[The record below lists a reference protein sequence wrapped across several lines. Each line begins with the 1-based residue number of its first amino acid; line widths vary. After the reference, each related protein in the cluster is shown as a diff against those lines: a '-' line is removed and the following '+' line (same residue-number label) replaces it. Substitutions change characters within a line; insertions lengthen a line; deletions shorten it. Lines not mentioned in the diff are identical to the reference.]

1 MPPPTRPRCKDG
13 HISSRLR
20 SSPFLKERPNSD
32 RRADVAKTGDLSP
45 LASRFEVF
53 DRPNANDERVSV
65 SLRSALLTE
74 RESVFGPLHPPG
86 PVGHLALHDG
96 RPALGHVH
104 VARPRP
110 EELLLLLL
118 RRRRLAAMVA
128 ASPGRASRGDERGS
142 GIASHT

>member
-1 MPPPTRPRCKDG
+1 MLQKQATYRPSPADLKFTIGRTRTT
-13 HISSRLR
+13 
-20 SSPFLKERPNSD
+20 
-32 RRADVAKTGDLSP
+32 RRARRS
-45 LASRFEVF
+45 
-53 DRPNANDERVSV
+53 ERVFP
-65 SLRSALLTE
+65 SLRIRSALLTE

-110 EELLLLLL
+110 EELLLLR

-142 GIASHT
+142 GIASRT

>member
-1 MPPPTRPRCKDG
+1 MLQKQATYRPSPADLKFTIGRTRTT
-13 HISSRLR
+13 
-20 SSPFLKERPNSD
+20 
-32 RRADVAKTGDLSP
+32 RRARS
-45 LASRFEVF
+45 
-53 DRPNANDERVSV
+53 ERGFP
-65 SLRSALLTE
+65 SLRIRSALLTE

-110 EELLLLLL
+110 EELLLLR

-142 GIASHT
+142 GIASRT